1 MRRKKKIGREDNY
14 ETIPLINPSA
24 SSENLRQAEPN
35 LSQGVSNDER
45 PALSNKTTNSNS
57 IKSERFQAL
66 DSFRG
71 LALMVMIFVDYGGMF
86 VLLFFSFQICFS
98 VYRWWLLVFQSC
110 K

>member
-1 MRRKKKIGREDNY
+1 LIKDNY

-35 LSQGVSNDER
+35 LSQGVSNER
-45 PALSNKTTNSNS
+45 PALSNKTTSSNS

-86 VLLFFSFQICFS
+86 VLLFFSFQNCFS